1 MLLTMIMI
9 MIMMISRTCS
19 EESRKQ
25 ICLPYFSSDFK
36 KALLKSASRT
46 IKLTRLK
53 CAFPWFE
60 YIYRVVPHYQ
70 LQSIFII
77 HKRNPLFNSN
87 HFPLQPHPSP
97 RQPPLIYFLPLQACY
112 LCKQNHTICGLLF
125 HLALCFQGSPML
137 QHRSIF
143 HLFLLPNIFP
153 LYGYTFYV
161 FTHQLMDI
169 WVVPTF
175 RILYVML
182 L

>member
-9 MIMMISRTCS
+9 MIMMISGTCS

-25 ICLPYFSSDFK
+25 ICLPYFNDDFK
-36 KALLKSASRT
+36 KALLKSASHT
-46 IKLTRLK
+46 IKFTHLK

-112 LCKQNHTICGLLF
+112 LYKQNHTICGLLQLASFIQHHAFKVHPCCSIDQYFIYFYCQIFF
-125 HLALCFQGSPML
+125 HCME
-137 QHRSIF
+137 
-143 HLFLLPNIFP
+143 
-153 LYGYTFYV
+153 
-161 FTHQLMDI
+161 THFMYSLSS
-169 WVVPTF
+169 
-175 RILYVML
+175 
-182 L
+182 